1 MAEYRRSEIVT
12 GLFILLAIAAF
23 VFLAWGLGKVDL
35 AIFRGDSIPC
45 YAFFRDV
52 LTLEEGAKVVVGGK
66 PVGTVRRIQLAEA
79 VIDDGSLL
87 QLRQLLGE
95 YAPEPIAKG
104 MTWQAIRVE
113 FDLDSPELLLDPATA
128 TVALAQEG
136 LLGRHHLDLQPGYW
150 EGDGGGRSF
159 AALAGGDPLPIR
171 ARATGGLQ
179 SLMKDAGPALQA
191 ARSVLAKIETGLL
204 NEANLQNLEAML
216 AKGNDAVGAAKRAL
230 ANIEKLAD
238 PTSNDGLHVMILEPA
253 KKLLEDAD
261 TRLNALSARLLDK
274 TLTDVEAVLA
284 DARKALDNADEA
296 MVSARAILDEN
307 KPVINRTLE
316 NLAQATDDLKA
327 RIDRIETQLGATLEG
342 ARLAVDQVN
351 GMLRENRSGLAD
363 IVRKAQQTMWDLQ
376 MAVRKIRA
384 NPAYVLF
391 GDDEKLMEAREV
403 DEAGVRLS
411 GRAKAY
417 GQRDEGDA
425 GKK

>member
-35 AIFRGDSIPC
+35 AIFRGDSIHC

-66 PVGTVRRIQLAEA
+66 PVGTVRRIHLSEET
-79 VIDDGSLL
+79 IGDRSLL
-87 QLRQLLGE
+87 QLEQLLGE
-95 YAPEPIAKG
+95 YAERPVEKG

-113 FDLDSPELLLDPATA
+113 FDLDNTDLLLDKETA

-150 EGDGGGRSF
+150 VGDSSGRRFSE
-159 AALAGGDPLPIR
+159 LASGEPLKIGV
-171 ARATGGLQ
+171 RATGGLQ

-204 NEANLQNLEAML
+204 NETNLQNLEAML
-216 AKGNDAVGAAKRAL
+216 GEGSEAIRAARKAL
-230 ANIEKLAD
+230 TNIEMMAD
-238 PTSNDGLHVMILEPA
+238 PANADGLHAMVLAPA

-261 TRLNALSARLLDK
+261 TQLNALGERLLDK

-284 DARKALDNADEA
+284 DARKALGNADEA
-296 MVSARAILDEN
+296 MITARSILDEN
-307 KPVINRTLE
+307 KPVIDRTLE
-316 NLAQATDDLKA
+316 NLAQATDGLKA
-327 RIDRIETQLGATLEG
+327 RIDRIEAQLGTTLEG
-342 ARLAVDQVN
+342 ARLAMDQAN
-351 GMLRENRSGLAD
+351 GMLRENRAGLAD

-417 GQRDEGDA
+417 GQRDEDDA